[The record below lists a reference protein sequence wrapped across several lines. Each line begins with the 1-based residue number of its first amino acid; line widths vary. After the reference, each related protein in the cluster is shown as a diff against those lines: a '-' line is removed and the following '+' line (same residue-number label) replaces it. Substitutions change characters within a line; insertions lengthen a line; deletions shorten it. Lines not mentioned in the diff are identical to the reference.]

1 MNLIKIVSFIFVLF
15 LFVANTTF
23 AQSRATDL
31 SEEQKEEI
39 RNSIEEYAVALDLSE
54 DQRPQFEEI
63 TKKYAQQMKAV
74 KDGGGRRMDKFKK
87 VKAIRDSK
95 DAEMKSLLSKDQ
107 YRVYLDKREELN
119 KRIMKR
125 RG

>member
-39 RNSIEEYAVALDLSE
+39 RNNIEEYAVALYPSE
-54 DQRPQFEEI
+54 QLQ
-63 TKKYAQQMKAV
+63 
-74 KDGGGRRMDKFKK
+74 
-87 VKAIRDSK
+87 
-95 DAEMKSLLSKDQ
+95 
-107 YRVYLDKREELN
+107 LD
-119 KRIMKR
+119 IMR
-125 RG
+125 

>member
-1 MNLIKIVSFIFVLF
+1 MSFIFVLF

-39 RNSIEEYAVALDLSE
+39 RNNIEEYAVALDLSE